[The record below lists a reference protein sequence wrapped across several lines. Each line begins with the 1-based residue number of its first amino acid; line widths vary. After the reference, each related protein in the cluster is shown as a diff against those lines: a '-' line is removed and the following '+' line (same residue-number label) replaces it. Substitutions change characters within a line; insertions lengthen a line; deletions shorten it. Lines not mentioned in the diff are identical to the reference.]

1 MNFIGIDVHK
11 KQSQI
16 CVLDEQGEVCFET
29 RVPTSRAHLKDA
41 VLIYKRAKVL
51 LESSTPSEWVARHFE
66 SMGMEVIVADPNFAP
81 MYATR
86 SKKLKTDKRDA
97 RCLAQA
103 CKLGAYKLAH
113 RLSDEQRRVRMQL
126 DVRQTLVETRTKLTN
141 QIGALLLGS
150 GYQVATGA
158 AENYARRLEAL
169 SLPSELRG
177 QLAPLVN
184 MLTALNQQIGELDKQ
199 LAQRADAEPDAQRLQ
214 SIPGVG
220 PVTALMFLAVLDGAK
235 RFDNAHSV
243 MSYLGLVPR
252 EFSSGEKQLRGHIT
266 KAGASR
272 ARSLLVQAAQTMMR
286 VKKPQTEALCKWAE
300 SIAQR
305 RGKRFAVVALA
316 RRLSGIMWAMTRDG
330 TEYTQ
335 RPVSSP
341 VQRVTEST
349 QRRQARSVLKQREGH
364 AA

>member
-29 RVPTSRAHLKDA
+29 RVPTRREHLKDA
-41 VLIYKRAKVL
+41 VLIYKGAKIL

-86 SKKLKTDKRDA
+86 SKELKTDKRDA

-158 AENYARRLEAL
+158 AENYARRLEVL

-184 MLTALNQQIGELDKQ
+184 MLTPLNQQIGELDKQ
-199 LAQRADAEPDAQRLQ
+199 IEQRADAEPDAIRLQ

-220 PVTALMFLAVLDGAK
+220 PVTALMFLAVLDGAA

-243 MSYLGLVPR
+243 
-252 EFSSGEKQLRGHIT
+252 
-266 KAGASR
+266 
-272 ARSLLVQAAQTMMR
+272 
-286 VKKPQTEALCKWAE
+286 
-300 SIAQR
+300 
-305 RGKRFAVVALA
+305 
-316 RRLSGIMWAMTRDG
+316 
-330 TEYTQ
+330 
-335 RPVSSP
+335 
-341 VQRVTEST
+341 
-349 QRRQARSVLKQREGH
+349 
-364 AA
+364 